1 VLDLRH
7 DGQIHHLLVSWT
19 DRSSRV
25 ARIEDTP
32 AAPPHPDDFVMLMR
46 ARLENSRLASIHC
59 TDGDRVVTLRF
70 ETLDGTW
77 KLVCV
82 LFGQRGLVL
91 QDASDRI
98 AGHSTPMPA
107 WLRGQHATLALPTGA
122 GSAGPAPREGWPTD
136 PADAEAWLGS
146 VYDAVDEDA
155 VAGETR
161 LELGRAIRRAL
172 AAAGRRRT
180 ALARDLQRVSDAPEL
195 QQHADL
201 LQAQRHLLRRG
212 LSEVVVNNWYVDP
225 PTPATIALD
234 PALSPQEN
242 IDRLYHRA
250 RRYRRGE
257 EKVLERLV
265 QTEALVE
272 RLEQALARLDLLDSE
287 LALDELR
294 SELERNRWIER
305 PRVAGQKRAQP
316 RTERQPYHAFEAA
329 DGTGILVGRG
339 STDNDRLT
347 FGVARGNDV
356 WMHAADFPGSHVIVR
371 AGGRPVSQVAL
382 QDAALLAAWFSRGRL
397 DLVVTVTWT
406 ERKHIRKPPGANA
419 GQVSVAG
426 GRGLDVRMDSPRL
439 KSLLEQNREA
449 SAVESPGGARAR
461 E

>member
-1 VLDLRH
+1 
-7 DGQIHHLLVSWT
+7 
-19 DRSSRV
+19 
-25 ARIEDTP
+25 
-32 AAPPHPDDFVMLMR
+32 
-46 ARLENSRLASIHC
+46 
-59 TDGDRVVTLRF
+59 
-70 ETLDGTW
+70 
-77 KLVCV
+77 
-82 LFGQRGLVL
+82 
-91 QDASDRI
+91 
-98 AGHSTPMPA
+98 
-107 WLRGQHATLALPTGA
+107 
-122 GSAGPAPREGWPTD
+122 
-136 PADAEAWLGS
+136 